1 MVNVDVGQV
10 LFIYDILQATQSE
23 CEDAILI
30 SFTNI
35 QRNFDNTPMD
45 DINPLD
51 VTVAYVS
58 EINKSKT
65 IKCLGYLWLGIYQYC
80 GGPLESL
87 TMKSRDDLTAPFWY
101 GIIHHIQRWRLILI
115 NIGQQSTTTH

>member
-65 IKCLGYLWLGIYQYC
+65 IKCLGYL
-80 GGPLESL
+80 
-87 TMKSRDDLTAPFWY
+87 
-101 GIIHHIQRWRLILI
+101 
-115 NIGQQSTTTH
+115 